1 MARYMKKGSLG
12 MMVEAAGGASDPGVA
27 EIRLS
32 PAEYSVLQKRIQA
45 AEQARLS
52 AEFDAERRE
61 SVAYE
66 YTDAQI
72 RKYKE
77 NIDIVCMSQKE
88 AEQKLEQTA
97 KEKNNLK
104 EALLRQIELNSN
116 LKRIARERANAKR
129 GLVPK
134 KEHSGYVVLYS
145 AQYKQHCNKSETAD
159 VWHSVL
165 QTPYDAG
172 LSLEQIKDD
181 IMAELCNRVLA
192 PIGIRG
198 IQRPRNNGIFRTWLI
213 EEDGQEQEICGL
225 YKWNFRADYRSGL
238 WEMDLYHTKSLNVPE
253 EYRPVKRI

>member
-97 KEKNNLK
+97 KEK
-104 EALLRQIELNSN
+104 I
-116 LKRIARERANAKR
+116 I
-129 GLVPK
+129 
-134 KEHSGYVVLYS
+134 
-145 AQYKQHCNKSETAD
+145 
-159 VWHSVL
+159 
-165 QTPYDAG
+165 
-172 LSLEQIKDD
+172 
-181 IMAELCNRVLA
+181 
-192 PIGIRG
+192 
-198 IQRPRNNGIFRTWLI
+198 
-213 EEDGQEQEICGL
+213 
-225 YKWNFRADYRSGL
+225 
-238 WEMDLYHTKSLNVPE
+238 
-253 EYRPVKRI
+253 